1 MKEKQKTGSLRRPK
15 TCSQELPYERF
26 LRFGSECLTEAEL
39 LAVII
44 RTGAP
49 GENAVKVA
57 EQVLNLAGHP
67 REGLLGLYNVTLEEL
82 MSVRGIGEVKA
93 VKLKCLAELSKRIC
107 SATAK
112 EGITFTSSAQVA
124 GYFMEQLR
132 HRDTECVVLAC
143 VDAKGQMIC
152 EKQLSHGSV
161 KMALISP
168 REIFME
174 ALRCKA
180 VNILLVH
187 NHPSGDPTPSRTD
200 MKLTENVRELGEKM
214 DIPLLDHI
222 IIGDN
227 RYISFKEESW
237 FYEEAESQR

>member
-1 MKEKQKTGSLRRPK
+1 MKEKQNAG
-15 TCSQELPYERF
+15 SQELPYERF
-26 LRFGSECLTEAEL
+26 LRFGPEYLTEAEL
-39 LAVII
+39 LAIII
-44 RTGAP
+44 RIGVP
-49 GENAVKVA
+49 GKNAVQVA
-57 EQVLNLAGHP
+57 EQVLNLASYP
-67 REGLLGLYNVTLEEL
+67 RNGLLGLYNVTLDEL
-82 MSVRGIGEVKA
+82 RSVCGIGEVKA
-93 VKLKCLAELSKRIC
+93 VQLKCLAELSKRIC

-112 EGITFTSSAQVA
+112 EGIIFTSSVQVA
-124 GYFMEQLR
+124 EYFMEQLR

-143 VDAKGQMIC
+143 VDAKGQLIC
-152 EKQLSHGSV
+152 EKQLSQGSV

-200 MKLTENVRELGEKM
+200 VELTDNVRELGEKM

-237 FYEEAESQR
+237 FYEEADSHR